1 MAQRFTKSELFQ
13 LRNEIKIQ
21 FIIEELL
28 KIPTKEHEGMTRFL
42 CPRCGEFQTGINPN
56 TNLARCFRCE
66 ENFNPI
72 DLVMAVRNIPFV
84 ETAKLLSK
92 VLGAGQKA
100 RTVSSPPT
108 GIPERS
114 GSEPE
119 QIGEL
124 LATMAAAADLS
135 RQSK

>member
-1 MAQRFTKSELFQ
+1 MGVCFTKAELYR

-21 FIIEELL
+21 FVIDELL
-28 KIPTKEHEGMTRFL
+28 KIPTKKHEGITRFL

-72 DLVMAVRNIPFV
+72 DLVMAVRDISFL
-84 ETAKLLSK
+84 ETAKFLSN
-92 VLGAGQKA
+92 VLRNKQGIGTAGSQN
-100 RTVSSPPT
+100 SS
-108 GIPERS
+108 IPKRS
-114 GSEPE
+114 GSKPE

-124 LATMAAAADLS
+124 LTALAVAADLGKL
-135 RQSK
+135 RK